1 MSESEAVRAYRFLLQ
16 SVATD
21 DLVAAHEK
29 ALAEGPASDREEVLS
44 AVLDVFGSG
53 TRTSADNA
61 RVVARLAVLGERRQ
75 PGALLAALSPEVLER
90 LATGVREAGLGI
102 DEEAY
107 AAWEPRAPRLGEAV
121 VTGEKGSPAAYDAAK
136 TAAQNARWGHGN
148 AWS

>member
-1 MSESEAVRAYRFLLQ
+1 MTESEAVRAYRFLLQ
-16 SVATD
+16 SVATE

-29 ALAEGPASDREEVLS
+29 ALAEGTASDRAEVLA

-53 TRTSADNA
+53 TRSSADNA

-75 PGALLAALSPEVLER
+75 PGALVAALSPELLER
-90 LATGVREAGLGI
+90 LATGVREAGLAF

-107 AAWEPRAPRLGEAV
+107 AAWEPHAPRLGEATV
-121 VTGEKGSPAAYDAAK
+121 AGEKGSPAAYDSAR
-136 TAAQNARWGHGN
+136 TTAQNARWGHGN